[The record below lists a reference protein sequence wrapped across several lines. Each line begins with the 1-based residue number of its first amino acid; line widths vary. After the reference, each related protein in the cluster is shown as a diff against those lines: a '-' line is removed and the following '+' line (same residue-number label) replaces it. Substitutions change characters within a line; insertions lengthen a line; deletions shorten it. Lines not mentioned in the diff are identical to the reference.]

1 MEGAEFVALSPVFG
15 VAQFQTVSWIVC
27 LGILAAW
34 LQGFALGG
42 NGAANDFS
50 TTVGAGV
57 LSLKKAMFTA
67 AVFDIA
73 GALTLGVE
81 VSKTIA
87 SRIAD
92 VDYFSPIPTFYMQL
106 GMVSASIGAVVCV
119 GTAARLGIPISSTHS
134 TVGAV
139 MGFAFIENHN
149 AIVWWS
155 AGNVG

>member
-92 VDYFSPIPTFYMQL
+92 VDYFSPIPTFYMVRRVCEHIL
-106 GMVSASIGAVVCV
+106 YKKHFLFSKKRLHCFVHALSHFSRAFYINVS
-119 GTAARLGIPISSTHS
+119 P
-134 TVGAV
+134 
-139 MGFAFIENHN
+139 F
-149 AIVWWS
+149 
-155 AGNVG
+155 